1 MINWG
6 ILGYGRMGLSFSKVI
21 KETSNSKLIY
31 IGSRTANNKSEN
43 IKSCVL
49 VPSAGKCC
57 IERCGE
63 WLLVGSWCILVTR
76 LVVQEPGL
84 LYSYTPTCWQ
94 TQACLLQPK
103 SSSNPLQPSESS

>member
-43 IKSCVL
+43 ILKGYDDVIT
-49 VPSAGKCC
+49 V
-57 IERCGE
+57 
-63 WLLVGSWCILVTR
+63 
-76 LVVQEPGL
+76 
-84 LYSYTPTCWQ
+84 SYKHLTLPTS
-94 TQACLLQPK
+94 PK
-103 SSSNPLQPSESS
+103 V